1 MVLDDESKK
10 LSESTGDDDA
20 NVVVAAAA
28 TVAAAA
34 GLSVTALRRHVPRDL
49 GGPFQDG
56 SLVVAMQ
63 DLSLLSL
70 SLSLSLSISIY
81 LFSTLRRFFSR
92 SSTLGF
98 PSSWILRRAAPSS
111 RPLARTAVETSKLRE

>member
-1 MVLDDESKK
+1 MLDDESKK
-10 LSESTGDDDA
+10 LSESTGDDDDDDDA

-28 TVAAAA
+28 TVVAAA

-70 SLSLSLSISIY
+70 SLSLFPYPSIFFLLSVVFSLDP
-81 LFSTLRRFFSR
+81 RRLVFLPVG
-92 SSTLGF
+92 SSDG
-98 PSSWILRRAAPSS
+98 PRRLLVP
-111 RPLARTAVETSKLRE
+111 